1 MKNKLPKIYRLLKN
15 QKINLKQL
23 KQNSMAIYD
32 NDYQALRQKEVEERL
47 QKEKLEKQLIYKKMT
62 KLIGGSIL
70 GLILM
75 VFLFQSCE
83 RIDAG
88 HVGVKVNQ
96 YGDNKGVDDVV
107 AVTGI
112 VFYNPITTK
121 VYEFPTFIQHKEYK
135 GENSFIVNS
144 KDGSEFNVSPIMN
157 YSVQRDKVPAIFS
170 KYRRPLEDI
179 EEGFL
184 KTAVY
189 DAFRL
194 ATNKYT
200 ADELI
205 SNRAVFEIE
214 VRRLLDG
221 QLLKEGFVINQFTSN
236 LIYPETFK
244 RSIEAKNNAVQA
256 ALRAENEVKTAEAQ
270 AKIKVATAEGNA
282 QAMLTSAKA
291 EAESN
296 RMKQVTL
303 TPLLLQLEYINKWD
317 GKLPVYGT
325 VPQMFKNIN

>member
-1 MKNKLPKIYRLLKN
+1 MASYDRWGRQLSPEQEQLIEQAKLDKQ
-15 QKINLKQL
+15 QKI
-23 KQNSMAIYD
+23 
-32 NDYQALRQKEVEERL
+32 
-47 QKEKLEKQLIYKKMT
+47 KKMV
-62 KLIGGSIL
+62 KRILIGL
-70 GLILM
+70 GVVIGLVVLS
-75 VFLFQSCE
+75 QSCE

-107 AVTGI
+107 AVTGM
-112 VFYNPITTK
+112 VFYNPFTTT

-135 GENSFIVNS
+135 GDNSFIVNS
-144 KDGSEFNVSPIMN
+144 KDGSEFSVSPIMN

-244 RSIEAKNNAVQA
+244 KSIEAKNNAVQRS
-256 ALRAENEVKTAEAQ
+256 LMAENKVKQAEAE
-270 AKIKVATAEGNA
+270 AKIKVATAEGDA
-282 QAMLTSAKA
+282 KSMLTIARA

-296 RMKQVTL
+296 KLKQQTL
-303 TPLLLQLEYINKWD
+303 TTLLIQQQWIEAWKSGGSKVPSYIGGSGGEKFILNMK
-317 GKLPVYGT
+317 K
-325 VPQMFKNIN
+325 